1 MNLKG
6 SSLSLLKG
14 EKLATSQQS
23 YRGAIFHSHKII
35 DTSLGSQFS
44 LSICFYVTTLRR
56 TKSRAAGRRTGSFLP
71 YSLLLPHLPA
81 NLFNKVGFASSQGTD
96 KSLLEQKRKP
106 LFFCLFCSLQ
116 RCTERY
122 SAESLYRIQRNL
134 QRSQNLEVE
143 KNNQKMQRSQ
153 KGNNTTQGLLQN
165 GRVNCTGAHCVCWA
179 PQQRKKSL
187 ISCLAGD
194 RCCWQHTHTTSF
206 RLFGS
211 KISSKVGWRGD
222 PFFK

>member
-44 LSICFYVTTLRR
+44 LSICFYVTTR
-56 TKSRAAGRRTGSFLP
+56 TESREAERRTGSFLP

-106 LFFCLFCSLQ
+106 LFFFVFFVVYNVVQ
-116 RCTERY
+116 KDIKRKVCTE
-122 SAESLYRIQRNL
+122 SNA
-134 QRSQNLEVE
+134 
-143 KNNQKMQRSQ
+143 
-153 KGNNTTQGLLQN
+153 
-165 GRVNCTGAHCVCWA
+165 
-179 PQQRKKSL
+179 
-187 ISCLAGD
+187 
-194 RCCWQHTHTTSF
+194 TSKDL
-206 RLFGS
+206 RTW
-211 KISSKVGWRGD
+211 K
-222 PFFK
+222 

>member
-106 LFFCLFCSLQ
+106 FFFVFFVVHNFLEQDIKRKDCSTLNATSKDP
-116 RCTERY
+116 RTWKY
-122 SAESLYRIQRNL
+122 
-134 QRSQNLEVE
+134 
-143 KNNQKMQRSQ
+143 
-153 KGNNTTQGLLQN
+153 
-165 GRVNCTGAHCVCWA
+165 
-179 PQQRKKSL
+179 KK
-187 ISCLAGD
+187 
-194 RCCWQHTHTTSF
+194 
-206 RLFGS
+206 
-211 KISSKVGWRGD
+211 
-222 PFFK
+222 

>member
-1 MNLKG
+1 MH
-6 SSLSLLKG
+6 
-14 EKLATSQQS
+14 EPQRIFPFPVERREACTSQQS

-116 RCTERY
+116 ATKIL
-122 SAESLYRIQRNL
+122 SGKFA
-134 QRSQNLEVE
+134 QNP
-143 KNNQKMQRSQ
+143 
-153 KGNNTTQGLLQN
+153 TQPPKISEPGS
-165 GRVNCTGAHCVCWA
+165 
-179 PQQRKKSL
+179 RKK
-187 ISCLAGD
+187 
-194 RCCWQHTHTTSF
+194 
-206 RLFGS
+206 
-211 KISSKVGWRGD
+211 
-222 PFFK
+222 